1 MTAPPLQ
8 EMGEFLTTVKVPCS
22 VCKKVMSFRNVRRHM
37 KTVHYADGKKWTCSA
52 CGKISQSEP
61 RLKQHQRSHNPEVDE
76 DENIFKC
83 PDCPYRTLCKNY
95 LVDHKRLMHNQTGSG
110 QYICVV
116 GKCFEKP
123 MLYPNQAKLDKHRTC
138 HENKSCTTCGKVFG
152 AKRNLRRHE
161 KNKHEQNQGVMKK
174 NKHEQ
179 NQMNISTN
187 SNTSDG
193 DDNGNAPIVQLD

>member
-1 MTAPPLQ
+1 M
-8 EMGEFLTTVKVPCS
+8 
-22 VCKKVMSFRNVRRHM
+22 
-37 KTVHYADGKKWTCSA
+37 
-52 CGKISQSEP
+52 
-61 RLKQHQRSHNPEVDE
+61 
-76 DENIFKC
+76 
-83 PDCPYRTLCKNY
+83 
-95 LVDHKRLMHNQTGSG
+95 
-110 QYICVV
+110 
-116 GKCFEKP
+116 P

>member
-1 MTAPPLQ
+1 
-8 EMGEFLTTVKVPCS
+8 
-22 VCKKVMSFRNVRRHM
+22 
-37 KTVHYADGKKWTCSA
+37 
-52 CGKISQSEP
+52 
-61 RLKQHQRSHNPEVDE
+61 
-76 DENIFKC
+76 
-83 PDCPYRTLCKNY
+83 
-95 LVDHKRLMHNQTGSG
+95 MHNQTGSG

-138 HENKSCTTCGKVFG
+138 HKNKSCTTCGKVFG

-161 KNKHEQNQGVMKK
+161 KI
-174 NKHEQ
+174 KHEQ

>member
-1 MTAPPLQ
+1 M
-8 EMGEFLTTVKVPCS
+8 
-22 VCKKVMSFRNVRRHM
+22 
-37 KTVHYADGKKWTCSA
+37 
-52 CGKISQSEP
+52 
-61 RLKQHQRSHNPEVDE
+61 
-76 DENIFKC
+76 FKC

-161 KNKHEQNQGVMKK
+161 KI
-174 NKHEQ
+174 KHEQ
-179 NQMNISTN
+179 NQMNISTIQTQVMETTMVMLQ
-187 SNTSDG
+187 SYSWINTNMLSLMK
-193 DDNGNAPIVQLD
+193 NVLKFVLKYILSQ

>member
-1 MTAPPLQ
+1 
-8 EMGEFLTTVKVPCS
+8 
-22 VCKKVMSFRNVRRHM
+22 
-37 KTVHYADGKKWTCSA
+37 
-52 CGKISQSEP
+52 
-61 RLKQHQRSHNPEVDE
+61 
-76 DENIFKC
+76 
-83 PDCPYRTLCKNY
+83 
-95 LVDHKRLMHNQTGSG
+95 MHNQTGSG

-161 KNKHEQNQGVMKK
+161 KNKHEQNQ
-174 NKHEQ
+174 
-179 NQMNISTN
+179 MNISTN

>member
-1 MTAPPLQ
+1 M
-8 EMGEFLTTVKVPCS
+8 
-22 VCKKVMSFRNVRRHM
+22 
-37 KTVHYADGKKWTCSA
+37 
-52 CGKISQSEP
+52 P
-61 RLKQHQRSHNPEVDE
+61 RLSIQNSMQELSGRSQEINAQSNRFWP
-76 DENIFKC
+76 I
-83 PDCPYRTLCKNY
+83 YLCCW
-95 LVDHKRLMHNQTGSG
+95 Q
-110 QYICVV
+110 
-116 GKCFEKP
+116 

-161 KNKHEQNQGVMKK
+161 KI
-174 NKHEQ
+174 KHEQ